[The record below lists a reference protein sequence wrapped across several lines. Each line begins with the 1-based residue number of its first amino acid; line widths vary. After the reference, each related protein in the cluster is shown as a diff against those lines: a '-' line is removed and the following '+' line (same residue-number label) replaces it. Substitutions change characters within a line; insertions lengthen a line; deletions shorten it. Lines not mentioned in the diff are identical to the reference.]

1 MEFQTNTSLCSM
13 DRYVR
18 IKKIGEG
25 SFGRALL
32 VRKKQ
37 DGKQYVI
44 KEISISKASS
54 SPSFL
59 LPFSF
64 LSPSFLLPFSF
75 LSPPFSSPPFLLP
88 PSFPPSLLPVEYI
101 KRCSLCPS
109 MLQMGRKDREESR
122 KEVIRAC
129 VLGARC
135 VCDKCECLSYRCEC
149 CPK

>member
-1 MEFQTNTSLCSM
+1 MECQTNTSLYSM

-54 SPSFL
+54 FL
-59 LPFSF
+59 
-64 LSPSFLLPFSF
+64 
-75 LSPPFSSPPFLLP
+75 
-88 PSFPPSLLPVEYI
+88 SLLPLLL
-101 KRCSLCPS
+101 SL
-109 MLQMGRKDREESR
+109 L
-122 KEVIRAC
+122 
-129 VLGARC
+129 
-135 VCDKCECLSYRCEC
+135 LSLLLPME
-149 CPK
+149 

>member
-1 MEFQTNTSLCSM
+1 MCVSRRLERGPLVGPSLSGRNRMGNSM
-13 DRYVR
+13 LSRRSAYQRQV
-18 IKKIGEG
+18 
-25 SFGRALL
+25 
-32 VRKKQ
+32 
-37 DGKQYVI
+37 
-44 KEISISKASS
+44 
-54 SPSFL
+54 PL

-101 KRCSLCPS
+101 KPCSLCPS

>member
-1 MEFQTNTSLCSM
+1 MEFQTNNSLYSM

-54 SPSFL
+54 
-59 LPFSF
+59 F
-64 LSPSFLLPFSF
+64 LSLL
-75 LSPPFSSPPFLLP
+75 PPFSLLM
-88 PSFPPSLLPVEYI
+88 E
-101 KRCSLCPS
+101 
-109 MLQMGRKDREESR
+109 
-122 KEVIRAC
+122 
-129 VLGARC
+129 
-135 VCDKCECLSYRCEC
+135 
-149 CPK
+149 